1 MQYSSVRAVS
11 AAAYAGRVP
20 YWRAYSTE
28 EAVPEETVSGEEP
41 AAAAAAAP
49 ERVGTTGGPFRVMV
63 TGVPTEVLN
72 RDVRVFLGRAGH
84 VCWIRRVRAEHN
96 DGNAVVIVE
105 YLTEEEAQAAVET
118 LNGEEMDGEALT
130 VAPDTSGL
138 VMELPARLML
148 KNLPYSFDEF
158 QIRELVSGYDVAWVN
173 MINNDRGFSGMA
185 TVKFATQEQAK
196 LAMAQLVNAE
206 ADGRRLIASFAAA
219 ARRDDGGRAL
229 RRPRFNDG
237 GDRGDRGMRRE
248 GGFRRREE
256 GSRGGYENRHFDD
269 RRNQGDNGGKRYSN
283 NNYFDQE

>member
-96 DGNAVVIVE
+96 DGNARPPSPSSFSPLSVSTLSSCLLNVSLFHVLFPSLWFFLSLSLCGQRVF
-105 YLTEEEAQAAVET
+105 LTCV
-118 LNGEEMDGEALT
+118 GGC
-130 VAPDTSGL
+130 
-138 VMELPARLML
+138 
-148 KNLPYSFDEF
+148 Y
-158 QIRELVSGYDVAWVN
+158 
-173 MINNDRGFSGMA
+173 RG
-185 TVKFATQEQAK
+185 V
-196 LAMAQLVNAE
+196 
-206 ADGRRLIASFAAA
+206 
-219 ARRDDGGRAL
+219 
-229 RRPRFNDG
+229 PH
-237 GDRGDRGMRRE
+237 
-248 GGFRRREE
+248 
-256 GSRGGYENRHFDD
+256 RGGGPGCR
-269 RRNQGDNGGKRYSN
+269 
-283 NNYFDQE
+283 